1 MFSLDLESRLLQV
14 KTGRGVKT
22 HSPISSVTL
31 PRPEKTKKKF

>member
-22 HSPISSVTL
+22 HSPISVTL
-31 PRPEKTKKKF
+31 PRPEKPKKKL